1 MRIGNDIGY
10 LTEELH
16 NTARQRLTELSAS
29 FGKLAKSFSQLR
41 SVKKELDGEDL
52 NRVFEEL
59 SSGLCLGCE
68 KCNICWSQR
77 FDESY
82 NRTRELLK
90 QAAQKGEVTLEEVS
104 KDFLEHCIR
113 TTDFI
118 REVNRS
124 ISVAKLKLAWNNR
137 LEDSRE
143 VVAGQFDEMSRIVEE
158 FSDKLYDSGKIV
170 DMQKR
175 KVYSMLRSHRIR
187 VKRLLVLERENRGIQ
202 LHMRAKCTGG
212 RCITTKEAAI
222 LLSIVL
228 ECRLVP
234 REDAKNVIGK
244 DYADYVFCEDANFQV
259 LTGVA
264 RASKTRGELS
274 GDNFS
279 FLYPESGDLIMM
291 LSDGMGTGRK
301 ACEESER
308 VIELLE
314 QFLEAGF
321 REESA
326 VKMINSVLVL
336 RPDQT
341 IFSTMD
347 LCVVN
352 LCTGTCEFVKVGAA
366 TTFIKRDGI
375 VEMVS
380 SSTLPAGMIRR
391 ADYEIKCK
399 KLYDGDFVIMV
410 SDGVLE
416 SAKQE
421 EKEEYFKKV
430 IEQIKSVSPQE
441 IANAVLTAA
450 LELHEYQPI
459 DDMTVLVCGI
469 WKK

>member
-1 MRIGNDIGY
+1 
-10 LTEELH
+10 
-16 NTARQRLTELSAS
+16 
-29 FGKLAKSFSQLR
+29 
-41 SVKKELDGEDL
+41 
-52 NRVFEEL
+52 
-59 SSGLCLGCE
+59 
-68 KCNICWSQR
+68 
-77 FDESY
+77 
-82 NRTRELLK
+82 
-90 QAAQKGEVTLEEVS
+90 
-104 KDFLEHCIR
+104 
-113 TTDFI
+113 
-118 REVNRS
+118 
-124 ISVAKLKLAWNNR
+124 
-137 LEDSRE
+137 
-143 VVAGQFDEMSRIVEE
+143 
-158 FSDKLYDSGKIV
+158 
-170 DMQKR
+170 
-175 KVYSMLRSHRIR
+175 
-187 VKRLLVLERENRGIQ
+187 
-202 LHMRAKCTGG
+202 
-212 RCITTKEAAI
+212 
-222 LLSIVL
+222 
-228 ECRLVP
+228 
-234 REDAKNVIGK
+234 
-244 DYADYVFCEDANFQV
+244 
-259 LTGVA
+259 
-264 RASKTRGELS
+264 
-274 GDNFS
+274 
-279 FLYPESGDLIMM
+279 
-291 LSDGMGTGRK
+291 
-301 ACEESER
+301 
-308 VIELLE
+308 
-314 QFLEAGF
+314 
-321 REESA
+321 
-326 VKMINSVLVL
+326 MINSVLVL